1 MYNKMNAEPT
11 TERGVAANGS
21 LANHISSASESSI
34 AHSDVDIKYFK
45 RDDSGETIKQQIA
58 SLMNGPNAM
67 APVAT
72 RTINAPK
79 N

>member
-1 MYNKMNAEPT
+1 MYNKTNAKPT

-21 LANHISSASESSI
+21 LANHISSASKSSI
-34 AHSDVDIKYFK
+34 AHSNVDVKYFK
-45 RDDSGETIKQQIA
+45 HDNSSETIKQQIA
-58 SLMNGPNAM
+58 SHMNVLNAM
-67 APVAT
+67 APVAA